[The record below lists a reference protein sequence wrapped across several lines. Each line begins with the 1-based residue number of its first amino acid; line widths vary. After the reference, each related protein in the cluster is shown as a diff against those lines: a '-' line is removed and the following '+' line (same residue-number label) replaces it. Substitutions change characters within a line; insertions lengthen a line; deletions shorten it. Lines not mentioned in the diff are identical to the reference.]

1 MNFNSLTDS
10 EIKSLEEISV
20 ILGKCVLE
28 VLVSQKRLTTENVLH
43 QIVAEMEKVSDND
56 AFQLHRKA
64 LAFVGNIKNNRGKL
78 R

>member
-1 MNFNSLTDS
+1 MNFNNLTDS

-43 QIVAEMEKVSDND
+43 QIVAEMEKVSDNY

>member
-1 MNFNSLTDS
+1 MKTNNLTDS
-10 EIKSLEEISV
+10 EIKSLEEIST

-28 VLVSQKRLTTENVLH
+28 ILVSQKRLTTENFLY
-43 QIVAEMEKVSDND
+43 QIVAEMEKAADND

-64 LAFVGNIKNNRGKL
+64 LAFVGNIKNNRGRL

>member
-1 MNFNSLTDS
+1 MNFNNLTDS

>member
-1 MNFNSLTDS
+1 MSINNLTDS
-10 EIKSLEEISV
+10 EINSLEEISV

-43 QIVAEMEKVSDND
+43 QIVAEMEKVADND

-64 LAFVGNIKNNRGKL
+64 LAFVGNIKNNQGKL

>member
-1 MNFNSLTDS
+1 MNFNNLTDS
-10 EIKSLEEISV
+10 EIKSLEEISI